1 MYTCLHNT
9 HVHTHI
15 NLPNRG
21 DSLIV
26 QKGDVSACAW
36 MDRKVVMM
44 FSNAHPTATP
54 SVLRRLK
61 DHTHTPI
68 SCPEAIQLYNKY
80 MAGVD
85 RGDQLRE
92 YYACRT
98 KSRKFY
104 RYIFYFLFDIAITNA
119 HILQKNFCPENVHKN
134 VKEFRL
140 QLAWVLMGDYSCR
153 CTLSLLHFP
162 IRIPDKSLQKNFK
175 PGRCA
180 YCKESHLHKD
190 TTWFCRE
197 CEVWLYHNGDVH
209 GDCFLQW
216 HKGMQPEL
224 WDVVILL
231 FIYPIHFILY

>member
-1 MYTCLHNT
+1 
-9 HVHTHI
+9 
-15 NLPNRG
+15 
-21 DSLIV
+21 
-26 QKGDVSACAW
+26 
-36 MDRKVVMM
+36 M
-44 FSNAHPTATP
+44 FSNAQPTATV

-68 SCPEAIQLYNKY
+68 SCPKAVQLYNKY
-80 MAGVD
+80 MGGVD

-140 QLAWVLMGDYSCR
+140 QLARELMGDYSSCCR
-153 CTLSLLHFP
+153 AGRRPSQIITLPLRHFP
-162 IRIPDKSLQKNFK
+162 IRIPDESHRKNFK
-175 PGRCA
+175 RGRCA
-180 YCKESHLHKD
+180 YCKESHLRKD

-197 CEVWLYHNGDVH
+197 CEVWLCHNGDVH

-216 HKGMQPEL
+216 HKGMQPQL
-224 WDVVILL
+224 
-231 FIYPIHFILY
+231 